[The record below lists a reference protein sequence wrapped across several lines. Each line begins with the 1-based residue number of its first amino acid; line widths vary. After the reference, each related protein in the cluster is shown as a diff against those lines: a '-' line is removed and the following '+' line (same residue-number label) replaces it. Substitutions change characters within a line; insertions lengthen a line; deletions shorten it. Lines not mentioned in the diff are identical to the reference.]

1 MVELFPLWAR
11 KKACRKP
18 RRIGRQE
25 EPRSRSG
32 KRPRPR
38 QVRGS
43 TALLPATRGP
53 WARAAPTR
61 AALARAAAPWQHGR
75 PWRSGPAPGP
85 LRRPLGTAAAARLP
99 EARPRPAPTAAAR
112 PWRPRALH
120 PPAWAAF
127 PRPFPRAAPAPG
139 GRPPPGAE
147 PGPSS
152 SSRCPAPGPGYPAA
166 EAVAVLTQT
175 ASWECC
181 SPLGPAREKKN
192 VFQAPSPLP
201 GPDSSIYSP

>member
-1 MVELFPLWAR
+1 MVELFPLWAGER
-11 KKACRKP
+11 PAVNPGESDAKRNP
-18 RRIGRQE
+18 S
-25 EPRSRSG
+25 PRSV
-32 KRPRPR
+32 KRLPPRK
-38 QVRGS
+38 VLGN
-43 TALLPATRGP
+43 TALASASCGP
-53 WARAAPTR
+53 WVSAAPAGT
-61 AALARAAAPWQHGR
+61 AAPWQRGMA
-75 PWRSGPAPGP
+75 WRSGPAPGP
-85 LRRPLGTAAAARLP
+85 LRGPPGAPAAARLP

-127 PRPFPRAAPAPG
+127 PRPFPRAALAPD

-152 SSRCPAPGPGYPAA
+152 SSRCPAPDPGCPAA
-166 EAVAVLTQT
+166 EAAAVLTQT

>member
-1 MVELFPLWAR
+1 MVKLFPRWAGNR
-11 KKACRKP
+11 PAANPGGSDAKRNP
-18 RRIGRQE
+18 S
-25 EPRSRSG
+25 PRSV
-32 KRPRPR
+32 KRPPPR
-38 QVRGS
+38 EVPGS
-43 TALLPATRGP
+43 
-53 WARAAPTR
+53 
-61 AALARAAAPWQHGR
+61 AALASASCGRAL
-75 PWRSGPAPGP
+75 APGSSSP
-85 LRRPLGTAAAARLP
+85 GSCTVAARQGLALGACSRP
-99 EARPRPAPTAAAR
+99 ARRFARGPGNREAPRGPARPRPAPTAAAR
-112 PWRPRALH
+112 PWSPRALH

-139 GRPPPGAE
+139 GRLPPGAE

-152 SSRCPAPGPGYPAA
+152 SSRCPAPNPGCPAA
-166 EAVAVLTQT
+166 EAAAVLTQT